1 VDDVV
6 SGGGAG
12 AGAPDSSATDSRSD
26 DGPFRATSLTPE
38 KDTGAW
44 ADGAAGE
51 GCRTTWA
58 EDDAGRPG
66 DVPGPF
72 AVPATVTARA
82 PLSVYRTKL

>member
-1 VDDVV
+1 VDGVV

-12 AGAPDSSATDSRSD
+12 AGAPDCSVTDSRTD
-26 DGPFRATSLTPE
+26 DGPFRTSSLTPE

-58 EDDAGRPG
+58 EDDAGPPG
-66 DVPGPF
+66 GVPGAF
-72 AVPATVTARA
+72 AVPATVTAIA
-82 PLSVYRTKL
+82 PLSVYRMKL